1 MHLKKTLGKFSVG
14 VSDKSHDG
22 GQGISG
28 EWKSEVE
35 GWGQVT
41 VVLVLAL

>member
-14 VSDKSHDG
+14 VSEKSRDG
-22 GQGISG
+22 VQGISG
-28 EWKSEVE
+28 EWKSEGE

-41 VVLVLAL
+41 VVLVPAL